1 MSLPVFIHFISIIM
15 ISFTVNHRSVDV
27 DADANMPLL
36 WVLRDLL
43 GLTGTKFGCGVAQ
56 CGACTVHLNGEAVRS
71 CVTRVSRAAGQEVLT
86 VEGLSVNNDHP
97 LQLAWAELDVPQCG
111 YCQSGQL
118 MSAAELLRENP
129 NPSDKD
135 IDDAMSGNICRCGTY
150 PRIRQ
155 AIHKAAELQRKGG
168 ANG

>member
-1 MSLPVFIHFISIIM
+1 M
-15 ISFTVNHRSVDV
+15 ISFTVNHRPVDV
-27 DADANMPLL
+27 DADPDMPLL

-71 CVTRVSRAAGQEVLT
+71 CVTRVSRVAGLEVVT
-86 VEGLSVNNDHP
+86 VEGLSANNDLP
-97 LQLAWAELDVPQCG
+97 LQLAWAEFDVPQCG

-155 AIHKAAELQRKGG
+155 AIHKAAEMQRKGG
-168 ANG
+168 TNG

>member
-1 MSLPVFIHFISIIM
+1 M
-15 ISFTVNHRSVDV
+15 ISFTVNHRPVDL
-27 DADANMPLL
+27 DADPDMPLL

-43 GLTGTKFGCGVAQ
+43 GLTGTKFGCGVAL
-56 CGACTVHLNGEAVRS
+56 CGAFTVHLNGEGVVS
-71 CVTRVSRAAGQEVLT
+71 CVTWVCRAAGQEVLT
-86 VEGLSVNNDHP
+86 IEGLSANSDHP

-155 AIHKAAELQRKGG
+155 AIHKAAQSQQKGG